1 MGIEMRVFIELAI
14 FVNGRF
20 ATWQD
25 GPTFTG
31 ATARADAWA
40 WLTSRG
46 YTAADKGD
54 KFLVSTSPVEA

>member
-1 MGIEMRVFIELAI
+1 MTVNIELAI
-14 FVNGRF
+14 FFNGRF

-31 ATARADAWA
+31 ANARADAWA
-40 WLTSRG
+40 WLKGRG

-54 KFLVSTSPVEA
+54 KFLVTVS